1 MKLLHKSEKL
11 IILLLLSVAVA
22 FSSCSIGGEYGS
34 DFFAMDTVMTI
45 NAYGENSETAVKSAE
60 KEILSLD
67 SLLSVTN
74 ESSEVYKLNKDKSL
88 ALSETAVELI
98 SRGQEI
104 LSLTNGAFD
113 ITTEPLSRAWG
124 FYSNLTNRIPSKKEL
139 NRALKGIGSEHI
151 SINENTVTLSEN
163 TFIDLGGIA
172 KGYASKTAAD
182 ILKENGIES
191 ALISLGG
198 NVRTVGKKPDGTLWN
213 VGIADPDDN
222 SREIGV
228 VTVYDKAVIT
238 SGGYQRYFEKDGK
251 KYHHIIN
258 PKTGYPAESGLK
270 SVTVI
275 SNDDTL
281 ADGLSTALFVMG
293 LDKAKEL
300 YQNSNK
306 LFDCVLI
313 TDDNR
318 IYITDNI
325 KNSFSS
331 ERDFEIL

>member
-1 MKLLHKSEKL
+1 ML
-11 IILLLLSVAVA
+11 ILLSVATV
-22 FSSCSIGGEYGS
+22 FSACSFDEEYGS
-34 DFFAMDTVMTI
+34 EFFAMDTVMTI
-45 NAYGENSETAVKSAE
+45 NAYGKNSKNAVKSAE
-60 KEILSLD
+60 KEILALD
-67 SLLSVTN
+67 ELLSVTN
-74 ESSEVYKLNKDKSL
+74 ENSDVYKLNKEKSL
-88 ALSETAVELI
+88 KLSEKAVELI
-98 SRGQEI
+98 NRGQEI
-104 LSLTNGAFD
+104 SNLTNGAFD

-124 FYSNLTNRIPSKKEL
+124 FYSNLKNHIPSKKEL
-139 NRALKGIGSEHI
+139 NKAFRGMGSEHI
-151 SINENTVTLSEN
+151 KINKNTITLDKN

-172 KGYASKTAAD
+172 KGYASNKSAD
-182 ILKENGIES
+182 ILKKNGIES
-191 ALISLGG
+191 AIISLGG
-198 NVRTVGKKPDGTLWN
+198 NVRTVGTKPDGSLWN

-222 SREIGV
+222 SKEIGV
-228 VTVYDKAVIT
+228 VAVDNKAVIT
-238 SGGYQRYFEKDGK
+238 SGGYQRYFEQRGK

-275 SNDDTL
+275 SDDDTL

-300 YQNSNK
+300 YQNSGK

-318 IYITDNI
+318 IFITDNI
-325 KNSFSS
+325 KNNFSS